1 MNSPKPA
8 YERDQQDDLGVHDL
22 NPADILVYLDPD
34 ENKPPLMAS
43 LSMVLVRKGDQHVK
57 PFIYAML
64 TFVYFTSCQGLMRP
78 FADGFPWLSLIE
90 TLNSMTDLP
99 TRVDRIG
106 KR

>member
-43 LSMVLVRKGDQHVK
+43 LSMVLVRKGD
-57 PFIYAML
+57 
-64 TFVYFTSCQGLMRP
+64 
-78 FADGFPWLSLIE
+78 
-90 TLNSMTDLP
+90 
-99 TRVDRIG
+99 
-106 KR
+106 